1 MKVYLTN
8 QEKKLKEHLAILK
21 GTEVMPYA
29 KAHLKERISFVQVNT
44 GKKIEAINLDFLF
57 SYEIFPTN
65 IMSSLTQWSDENR
78 NMKIGDTIVQQV
90 FIPPTKSLSQKI
102 IFGVR
107 ITEII
112 DLKTK
117 KGFSYQTLQG
127 HVEKG
132 ISTFTIEQNDDN
144 QKLIFKI
151 HTHSA
156 PGNLISKILGPFFS
170 IPYQTFCTKSALTNV
185 KKIIETQ

>member
-1 MKVYLTN
+1 
-8 QEKKLKEHLAILK
+8 
-21 GTEVMPYA
+21 MPYA
-29 KAHLKERISFVQVNT
+29 QKHLREKVNFIEINT
-44 GKKIEAINLDFLF
+44 SKKFEELNLNFLF
-57 SYEIFPTN
+57 NYEIFPTN
-65 IMSSLTQWSDENR
+65 IMSSLNQWNDEDR
-78 NMKIGDTIVQQV
+78 RMKIGDTIVQQV
-90 FIPPTKSLSQKI
+90 FIPPIKSFSQKI

-117 KGFSYQTLQG
+117 KGFTYQTLQG

-132 ISTFTIEQNDDN
+132 ISTFTVEQKEN
-144 QKLIFKI
+144 QKLFFKI

-156 PGNLISKILGPFFS
+156 AGNLTSKILSPFFS

-185 KKIIETQ
+185 KKIIEAK